1 MITINRKIL
10 DNGLR
15 IVHSEDKD
23 TRMVAINVLYDVGA
37 RDEHPEHTGFAHL
50 FEHLMFGGSI
60 HIPDYD
66 THVLNAGGENNAW
79 TNNDITNYYITLPKQ
94 NVETGFW
101 LESDRM
107 LSLDFSEKSLEVQR
121 HVVIEEFKQRNLNQ
135 PYGDVGH
142 LVRGMAFQKH
152 PYQWPTIGKEPAHIE
167 NATLDEVKDFF
178 FRFYAPNN
186 AILSVTGNISLEET
200 VALAEKWFGP
210 IPLRDVRPRKLPDE
224 PQQTEERRLVVERN
238 VPVDALYM
246 AFHKCDRRHP
256 DYHTFDLMS
265 DILCNG
271 RSSRLIQHLVQQ
283 KQVFSSIDAYISGS
297 IDNGLIQIGG
307 KPAPG
312 VSLEEAEA
320 AVWQELDAMK
330 TERNDESELE
340 KVKNRYESEQ
350 IFSNIN
356 YLNVATN
363 LAFFELIGKAEDINR
378 EVEKYRAITAER
390 IMEVSK
396 QTFVR
401 ENCSVLYYKAKN
413 DQPTTL

>member
-15 IVHSEDKD
+15 IVHSEDKS
-23 TRMVAINVLYDVGA
+23 TRLVAINVLYDVGA

-142 LVRGMAFQKH
+142 LVRGLAYQTH
-152 PYQWPTIGKEPAHIE
+152 PYQWPTIGKKPAHIE

-186 AILSVTGNISLEET
+186 AILSVTGNISFEDT
-200 VALAEKWFGP
+200 IALAEKWFGP
-210 IPLRDVRPRKLPDE
+210 IPRRDVRPRNLPKE
-224 PQQTEERRLVVERN
+224 LQQTEERRLVVERN

-246 AFHKCDRRHP
+246 AFHKCDRKHS

-297 IDNGLIQIGG
+297 IDEGLIQIGG

-312 VSLEEAEA
+312 VSLEVAEA
-320 AVWQELDAMK
+320 AVWQELEAMK
-330 TERNDESELE
+330 TERIDETELE

-363 LAFFELIGKAEDINR
+363 LAFFELIGQAEDINH
-378 EVEKYRAITAER
+378 EVEKYRAVTAEH

-396 QTFVR
+396 QTFVK

-413 DQPTTL
+413 D

>member
-66 THVLNAGGENNAW
+66 THVQNAGGENNAW

-186 AILSVTGNISLEET
+186 AILSVTGNISFEET

-210 IPLRDVRPRKLPDE
+210 IPRRDVRLRNLPEE

-320 AVWQELDAMK
+320 AVWQELEAMK
-330 TERNDESELE
+330 TERIDESELE

-363 LAFFELIGKAEDINR
+363 LAFFELIGQAEDINH

-401 ENCSVLYYKAKN
+401 ENCSVLYYKSNVIQSA
-413 DQPTTL
+413 T

>member
-66 THVLNAGGENNAW
+66 THVQNAGGENNAW

-142 LVRGMAFQKH
+142 LVRGMAFKKH

-186 AILSVTGNISLEET
+186 AILSVTGNISFEET

-210 IPLRDVRPRKLPDE
+210 IPRRDVRLRNLPEE

-320 AVWQELDAMK
+320 AVWQELEAMK
-330 TERNDESELE
+330 TERIDESELE

-378 EVEKYRAITAER
+378 EVEKYRAITAEH

-401 ENCSVLYYKAKN
+401 ENCSVLYYKSNVIQSA
-413 DQPTTL
+413 T